1 MTNQTTEAGRAT
13 ELRAL
18 LAVVRDA
25 IALPAAATFTDAQT
39 RARTLAD
46 RAMYAEIAIDQA
58 LAHGDDTAWAVE
70 YLRARLA
77 DHPATAYRHLGETE
91 ATR

>member
-1 MTNQTTEAGRAT
+1 MTNQTPEPTAD

-25 IALPAAATFTDAQT
+25 IALPHPATFADAET
-39 RARTLAD
+39 RARLLTA
-46 RAMYAEIAIDQA
+46 RAMYAEVVIDQA
-58 LAHGDDTAWAVE
+58 LAHGADTQWATD

-77 DHPATAYRHLGETE
+77 EHPPTGYRHTGETE
-91 ATR
+91 AGR